1 MLAWIKDQN
10 NVTFLIAVLSFFLSS
25 ASWIYTWIKRRKRL
39 KFTIQEARARDDVLF
54 FFLQI
59 ENESELPIAITRIQV
74 LIDGKFIDCTAIPE
88 FVYGLS
94 HRSGDELV
102 ASKDF
107 FSMQMPIELNPLGA
121 VSGFVLFEG
130 LQTSLPPSATQ
141 VIFRIS
147 TNRGK
152 AEKIEL
158 PLFRGALTM

>member
-10 NVTFLIAVLSFFLSS
+10 NVTFLIAVVSFALSS
-25 ASWIYTWIKRRKRL
+25 GSWIQTWIKRRKRL

-74 LIDGKFIDCTAIPE
+74 LVDGNFIDCTAIPE
-88 FVYGLS
+88 FVYGFS

-158 PLFRGALTM
+158 PLCRGVLTM